1 MKLEWNIINCLATH
15 SIDFPDKPAFVF
27 LEDGEGQERVVSFS
41 QLFTRVQQLGSDL
54 LNRHPQGKRAL
65 LVYQDAVEFTVS
77 FLACQY
83 AGVTAVPVFLAKGS
97 KQLARFTNLM
107 QDAQASAIL
116 TGAQLEAQIRQG
128 LPEFINAQAI
138 VLITTDSVVASTIQ
152 PPVPAGEAGA
162 VAFLQY
168 TSGSTGKP
176 KGVVVTSANLM
187 HNQLLIKNTFGCD
200 EQSVIFSWLPFHHDM
215 GLIGNILH
223 TIYVGCTCVLMSPY
237 HFIQM
242 PLRWLKGIA
251 KYKATHS
258 GGPNFAYDHC
268 VSKIPPEEIAR
279 LDLSS
284 WKVAY
289 NGAEPVRVDT
299 IQRFCSTFA
308 AAGFSSAAFYP
319 CYGLAEATLLVAG
332 SKATQE
338 PEPLFIKKEKNGIL
352 LADKNDLSA
361 KAVVSSGQ
369 VAEGMALRV
378 LALNTGRECGELEE
392 GEICIAGDSVSSG
405 YWAKNNAEYF
415 VDVQG
420 QRFLRTGD
428 LGFLYQGQLYVHG
441 RLKEMLIFRGENLYP
456 YDIEQSVAQS
466 HPALENNGVS
476 VFAYS
481 PAAGAEDEVVI
492 VAEVRRTSM
501 PGLDGAAVIA
511 AIEKAVS
518 GTFGIQAYDIV
529 LTTVLGIP
537 RTTSGK
543 LQRVRCQD
551 IYRQQGFQVLESKRG
566 LAKSRVEQEPDMVLR
581 QAVLENGNYA
591 TIKSYLL
598 DLIAAKTG
606 TPQVTSSGDDLELT
620 EMGIDSVRAMEL
632 LNTIS
637 RDLSINMDASKV
649 FQDNT
654 LLGLVTAIESML
666 WLKSGQNS
674 GKSLII

>member
-1 MKLEWNIINCLATH
+1 M
-15 SIDFPDKPAFVF
+15 
-27 LEDGEGQERVVSFS
+27 VSFS
-41 QLFTRVQQLGSDL
+41 RLHARVQQLGSEL
-54 LNRHPQGKRAL
+54 LSRHLTGERAL
-65 LVYQDAVEFTVS
+65 LVYQDAVEFTVA

-83 AGVTAVPVFLAKGS
+83 AGVVAVPVFLARGS
-97 KQLARFTNLM
+97 KQLARFINLL

-116 TGAQLEAQIRQG
+116 TGIQLEAQIRQG
-128 LPEFINAQAI
+128 LADFISTQAI
-138 VLITTDSVVASTIQ
+138 VLITTDSVVAPTIQ
-152 PPVPAGEAGA
+152 PPAPAGAAGA
-162 VAFLQY
+162 IAFLQY

-176 KGVVVTSANLM
+176 KGVVVTSASLM

-268 VSKIPPEEIAR
+268 VSKISPEEIAR

-289 NGAEPVRVDT
+289 NGAEPVRGET
-299 IQRFCSTFA
+299 IQRFCSIFA
-308 AAGFSSAAFYP
+308 AAKFNSSAFYP

-332 SKATQE
+332 KKNSQE
-338 PEPLFIKKEKNGIL
+338 PERLFIKKGKARIIP
-352 LADKNDLSA
+352 ADKNDVSA
-361 KAVVSSGQ
+361 KALVSSGQ
-369 VAEGMALRV
+369 VAEGMALRI

-392 GEICIAGDSVSSG
+392 GEICIAGDSVTGG
-405 YWAKNNAEYF
+405 YWAKDNAEYF

-420 QRFLRTGD
+420 RQFLRTGD
-428 LGFLYQGQLYVHG
+428 VGFLHRGELYVHG
-441 RLKEMLIFRGENLYP
+441 RIKEMLIIRGENLYP
-456 YDIEQSVAQS
+456 YDVEQGVAKS
-466 HPALENNGVS
+466 HPALENNGVA
-476 VFAYS
+476 VFTYS
-481 PAAGAEDEVVI
+481 PAEGTEDEVVI
-492 VAEVRRTSM
+492 VAEVRRTAM
-501 PGLDGAAVIA
+501 KNLDGAGVIA
-511 AIEKAVS
+511 AIEKAAS
-518 GTFGIQAYDIV
+518 GTFGVQAYDIV

-551 IYRQQGFQVLESKRG
+551 MYRRQGFQVIESKRG
-566 LAKSRVEQEPDMVLR
+566 LAKSRVEQEPDAGRR

-591 TIKSYLL
+591 TIKMYLL

-606 TPQVTSSGDDLELT
+606 TPQPTNSGGDDLELT

-637 RDLSINMDASKV
+637 RDLSINMDATKV

-654 LLGLVTAIESML
+654 LSGLVTAIESML